1 MDTLPVIEVKPV
13 YGHGWLIGGEPRREV
28 PAAFTMRREHS
39 QPKSWDGIVLTEGH
53 EFEGRRVTLTQR
65 HLEWS
70 GYVNIAVEADRPT
83 SGSGQLEALPSL
95 HES

>member
-1 MDTLPVIEVKPV
+1 MNTLPVIEVKPV
-13 YGHGWLIGGEPRREV
+13 YGYGWLIEGEPRREL
-28 PAAFTMRREHS
+28 PAVFTMRVEHS
-39 QPKSWDGIVLTEGH
+39 EPKSWDGIVLTEGH
-53 EFEGRRVTLTQR
+53 EFVGRRVTLTQR

-83 SGSGQLEALPSL
+83 GGWGQLDALPSL